1 MVFGNLVDELSMAN
15 SMAHLQAWVSSQF
28 DPSVSWQ
35 DLAWVREQWQGKL
48 IIKGVMTADDA
59 RLASE
64 YGVDGI
70 IVSNHGG
77 RQLDTV
83 PATINAIEGV
93 VQAAGT
99 HVDVMMDSGIRS
111 GLDILKARAM
121 GADGCLIGRA
131 WVYALAAR
139 GEEGVD
145 QMLTNLK
152 EELRIAM
159 ALTGNQSAKGIAR
172 DSIIRP

>member
-1 MVFGNLVDELSMAN
+1 
-15 SMAHLQAWVSSQF
+15 
-28 DPSVSWQ
+28 
-35 DLAWVREQWQGKL
+35 
-48 IIKGVMTADDA
+48 
-59 RLASE
+59 
-64 YGVDGI
+64 
-70 IVSNHGG
+70 
-77 RQLDTV
+77 
-83 PATINAIEGV
+83 
-93 VQAAGT
+93 
-99 HVDVMMDSGIRS
+99 
-111 GLDILKARAM
+111 M